1 MPRRKHCRIYPFTW
15 VLAQLLLQHIAK
27 IPLAREGA
35 HSYRKLKITFDDFL
49 KPAIDA
55 WRVLHPFQ
63 HLIEDIPEINL
74 ISKWSYIWWI
84 NLDPKVS
91 DDDYISTS
99 EEEDS
104 SGGKDDGFYDVMD
117 ENGVPRLVGHY

>member
-1 MPRRKHCRIYPFTW
+1 M
-15 VLAQLLLQHIAK
+15 V
-27 IPLAREGA
+27 
-35 HSYRKLKITFDDFL
+35 
-49 KPAIDA
+49 
-55 WRVLHPFQ
+55 
-63 HLIEDIPEINL
+63 EDILEINL

-84 NLDPKVS
+84 NLDLEVS

-104 SGGKDDGFYDVMD
+104 SGGEDDGFYGVRD